1 MERPLRG
8 PQDGWP
14 RPRETASAAPKLT
27 VAPMKMPPKFTRHL
41 AGLFLLFLLTAG
53 LTAELQAGSLR
64 ETPAVRAVRQITP
77 AVVNIRSEK
86 TVTAESVLY
95 ATRGGQKVSG
105 MGTGVVFDARGYIIT
120 NYHVIAGVDWLR
132 VTLSDG
138 GVHKARVVSFDRQA
152 DLAVIKV
159 DAGHPL
165 PEMPLGTSSDLML
178 AETVFAVGNAYG
190 YEDTVTCGIIS
201 ALHREV
207 EVNDKQTYHNLI
219 QTDASIN
226 PGNSGG
232 PLINLEGNVVG
243 INVAIRA
250 GAQRIGFAIP
260 IDDARRVIA
269 KLIAIDR
276 LGQTWHGIKTNDDK
290 QGARRRLVVTGTVK
304 NSPAANAGLKTGDVI
319 LRSGKTI
326 VVDAVDFERSLLG
339 QKAGNKVELTVDR
352 AGKSTRLSLVL
363 AVRKNSAH
371 TNATETTTAS
381 INLAPAAQQAWQAFG
396 LKFEVV
402 KTRELQKRHGRE
414 VLEHYRGGLRVTD
427 VRENG
432 PGASHGIRQGDVLV
446 GLHEW
451 ETVNLDNVRWVLD
464 HPQLRK
470 FNPVKFYVLRG
481 RETLFGHLPV
491 ESDAR

>member
-1 MERPLRG
+1 MAG
-8 PQDGWP
+8 HTQ
-14 RPRETASAAPKLT
+14 ETATAALKLT
-27 VAPMKMPPKFTRHL
+27 VAPMKTPPKFPRSL
-41 AGLFLLFLLTAG
+41 AGLILLCLLAAG
-53 LTAELQAGSLR
+53 FPADLQAGSLR
-64 ETPAVRAVRQITP
+64 ETQAVRAVRQITSS
-77 AVVNIRSEK
+77 VVNIRSEK
-86 TVTAESVLY
+86 TVTSESVLY

-105 MGTGVVFDARGYIIT
+105 MGTGVVFDSRGYIVT

-138 GVHKARVVSFDRQA
+138 GIHMARIISFDRQA
-152 DLAVIKV
+152 DLAIIKV

-207 EVNDKQTYHNLI
+207 EVNEKQTYHNLI

-276 LGQTWHGIKTNDDK
+276 LGQTWHGVQTQDDK
-290 QGARRRLVVTGTVK
+290 QGPRRRLVVTGILK
-304 NSPAANAGLKTGDVI
+304 NSPAAKAGLKTGDVI
-319 LRSGKTI
+319 LRSGKQK
-326 VVDAVDFERSLLG
+326 VVDAVDFERSLLDR
-339 QKAGNKVELTVDR
+339 KAGSQVELTVDR
-352 AGKSTRLSLVL
+352 NGKSTRISLVL
-363 AVRKNSAH
+363 AGRKASAA
-371 TNATETTTAS
+371 NTAANTAA
-381 INLAPAAQQAWQAFG
+381 NLAPAAQQAWQAFG

-414 VLEHYRGGLRVTD
+414 VLEHYRGGLRVTE
-427 VRENG
+427 VRKNG

>member
-1 MERPLRG
+1 M
-8 PQDGWP
+8 
-14 RPRETASAAPKLT
+14 
-27 VAPMKMPPKFTRHL
+27 
-41 AGLFLLFLLTAG
+41 
-53 LTAELQAGSLR
+53 
-64 ETPAVRAVRQITP
+64 
-77 AVVNIRSEK
+77 
-86 TVTAESVLY
+86 
-95 ATRGGQKVSG
+95 
-105 MGTGVVFDARGYIIT
+105 ARII
-120 NYHVIAGVDWLR
+120 
-132 VTLSDG
+132 
-138 GVHKARVVSFDRQA
+138 SFDRQA
-152 DLAVIKV
+152 DLAIIKV

-207 EVNDKQTYHNLI
+207 EVNEKQTYHNLI

-276 LGQTWHGIKTNDDK
+276 LGQTWHGVQTQDDK
-290 QGARRRLVVTGTVK
+290 QGPRRRLVVTGILK
-304 NSPAANAGLKTGDVI
+304 NSPAAKAGLKTGDVI
-319 LRSGKTI
+319 LRSGKQK
-326 VVDAVDFERSLLG
+326 VVDAVDFERSLLDR
-339 QKAGNKVELTVDR
+339 KAGSQVELTVDR
-352 AGKSTRLSLVL
+352 NGKSTRISLVL
-363 AVRKNSAH
+363 AGRKAPAAN
-371 TNATETTTAS
+371 TAANTAA
-381 INLAPAAQQAWQAFG
+381 NLAPAAQQAWQAFG

-414 VLEHYRGGLRVTD
+414 VLEHYRGGLRVTE
-427 VRENG
+427 VRKNG

>member
-1 MERPLRG
+1 
-8 PQDGWP
+8 
-14 RPRETASAAPKLT
+14 
-27 VAPMKMPPKFTRHL
+27 MKMPPKFPRHL
-41 AGLFLLFLLTAG
+41 AGLILLFLLTAS
-53 LTAELQAGSLR
+53 LPPDLQAGSLR

-132 VTLSDG
+132 VTLFDG
-138 GVHKARVVSFDRQA
+138 GVHKARVISFDRQA

-207 EVNDKQTYHNLI
+207 EVNAQQTYHNLI

-290 QGARRRLVVTGTVK
+290 QGARRRLVVTGTLK
-304 NSPAANAGLKTGDVI
+304 NSPAAKAGLKTGDVI
-319 LRSGKTI
+319 LRSGKTT

-339 QKAGNKVELTVDR
+339 QKAGTKVELTVDR
-352 AGKSTRLSLVL
+352 AGKSTRIWLVL
-363 AVRKNSAH
+363 AVRTSASHPDSTAATNSTDS
-371 TNATETTTAS
+371 TNNQPS
-381 INLAPAAQQAWQAFG
+381 AARQAWQAFG

-414 VLEHYRGGLRVTD
+414 VLEHYRGGLRVTE
-427 VRENG
+427 VREQG

>member
-1 MERPLRG
+1 M
-8 PQDGWP
+8 
-14 RPRETASAAPKLT
+14 T
-27 VAPMKMPPKFTRHL
+27 MPPKYPRLL
-41 AGLFLLFLLTAG
+41 AGLFLLCLFAAG
-53 LTAELQAGSLR
+53 FPPFATAGSLR
-64 ETPAVRAVRQITP
+64 ETQAVRAVRQIT
-77 AVVNIRSEK
+77 ASVVNIRSEK

-105 MGTGVVFDARGYIIT
+105 MGTGVVFDSRGYIVT

-138 GVHKARVVSFDRQA
+138 GIHMARIVSFDRQA
-152 DLAVIKV
+152 DLAIIKV

-201 ALHREV
+201 SLHREV

-276 LGQTWHGIKTNDDK
+276 LSQTWHGIKTTDDK
-290 QGARRRLVVTGTVK
+290 QGPRRRLVVTGTVK
-304 NSPAANAGLKTGDVI
+304 NSPAATAGLKAGDVI
-319 LRSGKTI
+319 LRSGKQT
-326 VVDAVDFERSLLG
+326 VVDAVDFERSLLD
-339 QKAGNKVELTVDR
+339 QKAGSQVELTVNR
-352 AGKSTRLSLVL
+352 AGKSTTIVLVL
-363 AVRKNSAH
+363 AHRKAPAA
-371 TNATETTTAS
+371 ATAATAATTK
-381 INLAPAAQQAWQAFG
+381 LAPAVKQAWQAFG

-402 KTRELQKRHGRE
+402 KSRELQKRHGRD
-414 VLEHYRGGLRVTD
+414 VLEHYRGGLRVID

-432 PGASHGIRQGDVLV
+432 PAASHGIRQGDVLV

-451 ETVNLDNVRWVLD
+451 ETVNLDNVRWVLE
-464 HPQLRK
+464 HPELRK